1 MKTFLTCVLSGK
13 LPQNCLP
20 EKKRAGRR
28 LFLEKIAVIERI
40 RSQNAVSA
48 LQPWILPL
56 GILTLWFAVAETGV
70 VPTYL
75 MPHPVQVGKAAY
87 SYIFG
92 STGQMPY
99 AGRFLEDL
107 TGSLSRV
114 TLGFTLAAA
123 VGVPAGMLSGRLA
136 VVNRLLSNTVNAI
149 RAVPGISW
157 LPLAMVWFGIGM
169 KTTVFL
175 VALAAFF
182 PIYLNT
188 ASGAR
193 QVKPIY
199 YQAGAMM
206 GVTRFRGVFAILLP
220 SAMPHIISGLR
231 LGLGISW
238 AYLVL
243 GELTGVPN
251 GLGAVIMDARML
263 GRIDIIVVGII
274 IIAIV
279 GRASDLVLFHCMRL
293 CFKSARR
300 IP

>member
-1 MKTFLTCVLSGK
+1 MI
-13 LPQNCLP
+13 
-20 EKKRAGRR
+20 KRISS
-28 LFLEKIAVIERI
+28 K
-40 RSQNAVSA
+40 NAAST
-48 LQPWILPL
+48 LQPWIIPL
-56 GILTLWFAVAETGV
+56 GILLLWFAVSETGA
-70 VPTYL
+70 VPIYL
-75 MPHPVQVGKAAY
+75 LPHPFQIGKAAY
-87 SYIFG
+87 SYILG
-92 STGQMPY
+92 SPGQMPY
-99 AGRFLEDL
+99 AGRFMDDFFS
-107 TGSLSRV
+107 SLSRV
-114 TLGFTLAAA
+114 ALGFGLAAA
-123 VGVPAGMLSGRLA
+123 IGIPAGMFSGRITL
-136 VVNRLLSNTVNAI
+136 VNRLFSNTFNAV

-157 LPLAMVWFGIGM
+157 LPIAMVWFGIGM

-206 GVTRFRGVFAILLP
+206 GVTRLRGVFAILIP
-220 SAMPHIISGLR
+220 SAMPQIISGLR
-231 LGLGISW
+231 LGLGIAW

-263 GRIDIIVVGII
+263 GRIDIIIVGII
-274 IIAIV
+274 IIAVV
-279 GRASDLVLFHCMRL
+279 GRISDLFLYHFMRL

-300 IP
+300 LT